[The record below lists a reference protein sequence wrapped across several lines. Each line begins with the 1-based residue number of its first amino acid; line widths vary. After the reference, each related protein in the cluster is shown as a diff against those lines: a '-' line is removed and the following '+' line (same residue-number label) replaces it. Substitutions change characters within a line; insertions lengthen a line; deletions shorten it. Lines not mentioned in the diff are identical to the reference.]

1 MTWQIRCPNGHLL
14 EIEDAHLGRTVRCPS
29 CQIMM
34 RAEAPGGP
42 TGVTTAASPPPV
54 PPASSKPMQV
64 VDIVEGPPIAQR
76 VDVAPP
82 PIAQRVDGDE
92 DLPTARRRNEDDY
105 DERDDYD
112 EPRRRS
118 KPAKMKKATRM
129 RLTRLGLSLH
139 AAKIL
144 CYLIGILCII
154 IGLMVLVAAAGTA
167 ASSGTA
173 ATGFGIAGIA
183 LMIIFMLL
191 WILAPV
197 LGTIGSMLCMW
208 VPKKTG
214 AKYLIIISFA
224 LDAAGLLTYL
234 ACLFISL
241 LMGAFAFQSATSGN
255 TSSLAAMNA
264 VGTLANIGALVSALM
279 VFAAFVLFMLFLR
292 QMLVYFNESGNAD
305 ECSKVMFFCIG
316 MGVFTPFYFA
326 MAIGL
331 AIGCAAIHPAI
342 SGVLLLFFI
351 LFWIVGWV
359 NLLMKILTLI
369 GNVRAHLSVWG

>member
-34 RAEAPGGP
+34 RAEAPGGA
-42 TGVTTAASPPPV
+42 TGVTPAASPP

-76 VDVAPP
+76 VDVSAPMP
-82 PIAQRVDGDE
+82 VAQRVDADE
-92 DLPTARRRNEDDY
+92 DLPTARRRHEDDY
-105 DERDDYD
+105 DDDYD

-129 RLTRLGLSLH
+129 RLTRLGLTLH

-144 CYLIGILCII
+144 CYLVGILCII
-154 IGLMVLVAAAGTA
+154 VGLVVLVAAASTA

-191 WILAPV
+191 WVLAPV

-208 VPKKTG
+208 VPKRTG

-264 VGTLANIGALVSALM
+264 VGTLANIGAFVSALM

-292 QMLVYFNESGNAD
+292 QMLLYFNESGNAD
-305 ECSKVMFFCIG
+305 ECSRVMFFCIAL
-316 MGVFTPFYFA
+316 GVFTPFYFA
-326 MAIGL
+326 IAIGI

-342 SGVLLLFFI
+342 SGALLLFFI

-369 GNVRAHLSVWG
+369 GNVRVHLSRWD